1 MDNKKRINEVMEI
14 LPADQQRIL
23 YLHGVCELTVTEIA
37 KVLGKNRATISRAL
51 SAARR
56 NVDKTFSPAA

>member
-14 LPADQQRIL
+14 LSVEQQRIVN
-23 YLHGVCELTVTEIA
+23 LHGEGLNVTEIA
-37 KVLGKNRATISRAL
+37 KVLGRNRATVSRAL